1 MKFNRRLWTVL
12 FLLPVAVGCERAS
25 EPGAS
30 AAPAAST
37 GSVRSAGREGDWF
50 VVAVNGS
57 PMTREPI
64 TVRIDKETIKG
75 QSGCVE
81 FEWLYTA
88 SQSGF
93 RTANP
98 PEPRAVCERGRS
110 GWETAFEDAL
120 TDASSLDLIGEETLQ
135 IGGSGGAVTLRR
147 VGSSPPE
154 TVQLAAPAKCDPS
167 PARNVPDQV
176 TVVQGPAG
184 PLRLVR
190 SGVCSSGGHRL
201 APLIGSLVLR
211 NGCLEVSERPDVMV
225 VWPAETRVVLV
236 PSTGQIQLIGAN
248 GALVAPGAYVEMGG
262 GHRTPS
268 ASTAAVPEA
277 CAKPK
282 VFAVGSF
289 RPCPDCRTPSRPGA
303 APSPSPSPPPP
314 PPPPPPGKAP

>member
-12 FLLPVAVGCERAS
+12 FLLPVAVGCDRAS

-30 AAPAAST
+30 AAATAST
-37 GSVRSAGREGDWF
+37 GSVRLAGREGDWF

-81 FEWLYTA
+81 FEWLYTT

-120 TDASSLDLIGEETLQ
+120 ADASSLELISEETLQ

-147 VGSSPPE
+147 VGSSSPE
-154 TVQLAAPAKCDPS
+154 SVQLAPPAKCDPS

-176 TVVQGPAG
+176 TVVKGPAG

-201 APLIGSLVLR
+201 APPDRQAGAAQRLSGGQRTAGRNGGLAGRDAGGPGSELRPDPADRRQRSRRGAGSLRGDGRRPQDACREHRRRSGGLR
-211 NGCLEVSERPDVMV
+211 ETECLR
-225 VWPAETRVVLV
+225 
-236 PSTGQIQLIGAN
+236 
-248 GALVAPGAYVEMGG
+248 GG
-262 GHRTPS
+262 IL
-268 ASTAAVPEA
+268 
-277 CAKPK
+277 
-282 VFAVGSF
+282 
-289 RPCPDCRTPSRPGA
+289 
-303 APSPSPSPPPP
+303 PPLP
-314 PPPPPPGKAP
+314 